1 MVGATVKEN
10 MLFRKLMG
18 DLRLNRSGFLGV
30 WLVFTLGMIFYN
42 ATYPAGA
49 NFMASVNR
57 FYAEKH
63 LADLWFDFE
72 ATSPSALTDSR
83 AVDGIQTATGRLVVD
98 VGLDRLGAESLVTL
112 RLISLP
118 AADDVNN
125 IALLAGTL
133 PVAPDEVILTAAFV
147 AAQVMHL
154 GDELRLTWSE
164 TQPPQTVR
172 LVGIVTSAEYLIGS
186 RGALQPFA
194 TLSTFGVGYMLPETI
209 AAQTGMVDK
218 INSIVVTIKVDADLT
233 TVREALTDRL
243 QPYNLSWISDRQQH
257 AAYATLNANG
267 NANSQVGLIFS
278 LVFLFGSGAI
288 MSVLLARQVD
298 SERRVIGTL
307 RALGYS
313 RGEIVSY
320 YLAFALIIAITG
332 TLIGT
337 VVGYLITAPVLM
349 FFQQG
354 MVGVSLP
361 FIENAPNAVFIAFGA
376 LAGLMMALLAAVI
389 PAWRAATTDPGL
401 ALRPPAPAGI
411 GRLARL
417 SLSGLP
423 LAVRQAL
430 RNLLRTP
437 ARALSTII
445 GTACGLIVIVISFGS
460 WDIID
465 YNFGN
470 YYTSRKYDFIVTT
483 NTPLLTNELKAR
495 VAEVT
500 GVTGV
505 ETGLIAPVIVSLAD
519 RSYTALGVVLDDNST
534 FHTFNSI
541 RGEPVFSQPDG
552 AWLGHNLSR
561 VLNAEPG
568 DTLTV
573 SAQGQTR
580 AVKVLGVVQQ
590 VLGSPLY
597 LPMSLFRQ
605 WTPLG
610 IQPANQAYVRVDPA
624 QRLEA
629 QAILNALPGVIGVE
643 DWRQTIR
650 DIQRAADF
658 NGNFSY
664 IFLGF
669 GMLLTFVV
677 LFTTVS
683 ASVHERQT
691 ELAIMRMQG
700 MSLGEIRLMALL
712 ETLVAVVAG
721 LLIGILPA
729 AGLLDFIGQSYNTD
743 VAGNVMVIYPQTW
756 VLAVVTL
763 IIITLVSLLLPL
775 RSVSRANLGDVSK
788 SVGV

>member
-1 MVGATVKEN
+1 MVGAAVKEN
-10 MLFRKLMG
+10 MLFRKLLG
-18 DLRLNRSGFLGV
+18 DLRLNRSGFLGA

-49 NFMASVNR
+49 NFMASVNH

-63 LADLWFDFE
+63 MADLWFDFE
-72 ATSPSALTDSR
+72 ATSPIALADART
-83 AVDGIQTATGRLVVD
+83 VDGIQTATGRLVVD
-98 VGLDRLGAESLVTL
+98 VGLDRSRSDSLVTL

-118 AADDVNN
+118 APDDVNN
-125 IALLAGTL
+125 ISLLAGTL
-133 PVAPDEVILTAAFV
+133 PAAPDEVVLTAAFV
-147 AAQVMHL
+147 AAQGMKL
-154 GDELRLTWSE
+154 GDELRLTWNE
-164 TQPPQTVR
+164 AQPPQTVR
-172 LVGIVTSAEYLIGS
+172 LVGIIASAEYLIGS

-194 TLSTFGVGYMLPETI
+194 TLSTFGVGYMLPEAI
-209 AAQTGMVDK
+209 AAQTGIVDK
-218 INSIVVTIKVDADLT
+218 INSIVVTIKVDANIT
-233 TVREALTDRL
+233 TVREALTARL
-243 QPYNLSWISDRQQH
+243 LPYHLSWISDRQQH

-267 NANSQVGLIFS
+267 KANSQVGLIFS

-298 SERRVIGTL
+298 SERRIIGTL

-332 TLIGT
+332 TLIGM
-337 VVGYLITAPVLM
+337 VIGYLITAPVLM

-361 FIENAPNAVFIAFGA
+361 FIENPPTAAFIAFGA
-376 LAGLMMALLAAVI
+376 MAGLMMALLAAVL

-437 ARALSTII
+437 TRSLSTII
-445 GTACGLIVIVISFGS
+445 GTACGLIVIVISFGD
-460 WDIID
+460 WDIIN
-465 YNFGN
+465 YNFGD
-470 YYTSRKYDFIVTT
+470 YYNSRQYDFIITT
-483 NTPLLTNELKAR
+483 NTPLLADELKAR

-505 ETGLIAPVIVSLAD
+505 ETGLIAPVIVSFAD

-534 FHTFNSI
+534 FHIFNSI
-541 RGEPVFSQPDG
+541 RGEPVFSQQDG

-573 SAQGQTR
+573 SAQGQTHT
-580 AVKVLGVVQQ
+580 VKVLGVVKQ

-629 QAILNALPGVIGVE
+629 QAALNALPGVIGVE
-643 DWRQTIR
+643 DWRQTIH

-658 NGNFSY
+658 NGNFGY

-677 LFTTVS
+677 LYTTVS
-683 ASVHERQT
+683 ASVRERQT

-712 ETLVAVVAG
+712 ETLVAVAVG
-721 LLIGILPA
+721 MLIGILPA

-743 VAGNVMVIYPQTW
+743 VAGNVTIIYPQTW
-756 VLAVVTL
+756 LLAVVTL

-788 SVGV
+788 SVGA